1 MARALEAVV
10 VVDGPTGSRSGFF
23 IGPDVLLTASA
34 TLSETGVAIVTTATG
49 ARAEA
54 TRAAVD
60 QTLGLAVL
68 RLTSPLPVGDALP
81 LGSIDGVRA
90 GAVLAIL
97 GRTSPSRVGVTDATV
112 VSIATRSGHAVLRLD
127 TAPPDGAVG
136 GPVIDSE
143 GRVVGVVSQPS
154 SAGTSHRDAPTTTA
168 IDQARSLIERARQ
181 ADRTAGPANGRQ
193 ATVQ

>member
-97 GRTSPSRVGVTDATV
+97 GRTSPSRVGVTV
-112 VSIATRSGHAVLRLD
+112 PEWPVLGLFQMIGSLSGAL
-127 TAPPDGAVG
+127 
-136 GPVIDSE
+136 
-143 GRVVGVVSQPS
+143 
-154 SAGTSHRDAPTTTA
+154 
-168 IDQARSLIERARQ
+168 
-181 ADRTAGPANGRQ
+181 
-193 ATVQ
+193 